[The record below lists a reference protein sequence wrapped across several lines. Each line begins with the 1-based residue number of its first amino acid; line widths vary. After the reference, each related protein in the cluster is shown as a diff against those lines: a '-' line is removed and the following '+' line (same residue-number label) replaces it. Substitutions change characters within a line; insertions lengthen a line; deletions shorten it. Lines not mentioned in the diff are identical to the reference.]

1 MMATHNLSKPLNV
14 FTPQAHKPT
23 TLNLHP
29 NNVTILSSSISG
41 GNWRVLRQEMCLRD
55 HLQPT
60 ETMGLSGPDPKAV
73 ATKNPIT
80 RMCMCQ
86 DKRVPSSRS
95 LTLEFLRGGP
105 LSVAKRARLTPH
117 SLDDAECKFKEI
129 LWQSDRVEFKDL
141 EECARWMEMSRK
153 EDAAVKELS
162 RYILKL
168 EGGVEHIYEVQMLLV
183 EMLIYQAVIYVLL
196 GKEDEAKQ
204 RWNEFIKKS
213 EEGFGASTP
222 STDDET
228 SKTPTEDP
236 DGKDHHISESGP
248 SKTPMDEAF
257 SQFKKHVKV
266 LGQEIAAVRKKK
278 GFGLPLPKKIRVF
291 ASSKFHLCIAEL
303 LRRTR
308 NVIQFLREEIKRERE
323 RMAATVARTV
333 DRNMKKAL
341 AGLRRINLE
350 GLRWRVFDAKGQ
362 ILGRLASQ
370 ISTVIQGKDKPTY
383 TPYREDG
390 DMCIVLNAK
399 DICVTGRKLTD
410 KFYRWHTGYIG
421 HLKERSLK
429 DQMAKDPTEVIRK
442 AVLRMLPRN
451 KLRDDRDRK
460 LRIFTGS
467 EHPFGDRPL
476 EPYVMPSRQVREMR
490 PRARRALIRAQK
502 KAEQGPTANRKKKRE
517 ETSDTT
523 ALEMN
528 AGHMPWHG
536 FFLSLSEG
544 LEWS

>member
-266 LGQEIAAVRKKK
+266 LGQEIAAVRKK
-278 GFGLPLPKKIRVF
+278 
-291 ASSKFHLCIAEL
+291 
-303 LRRTR
+303 
-308 NVIQFLREEIKRERE
+308 
-323 RMAATVARTV
+323 
-333 DRNMKKAL
+333 
-341 AGLRRINLE
+341 
-350 GLRWRVFDAKGQ
+350 
-362 ILGRLASQ
+362 
-370 ISTVIQGKDKPTY
+370 
-383 TPYREDG
+383 
-390 DMCIVLNAK
+390 
-399 DICVTGRKLTD
+399 
-410 KFYRWHTGYIG
+410 
-421 HLKERSLK
+421 
-429 DQMAKDPTEVIRK
+429 
-442 AVLRMLPRN
+442 
-451 KLRDDRDRK
+451 
-460 LRIFTGS
+460 
-467 EHPFGDRPL
+467 
-476 EPYVMPSRQVREMR
+476 
-490 PRARRALIRAQK
+490 
-502 KAEQGPTANRKKKRE
+502 
-517 ETSDTT
+517 
-523 ALEMN
+523 
-528 AGHMPWHG
+528 
-536 FFLSLSEG
+536 
-544 LEWS
+544 